1 MVSTMADK
9 VTTERSFQVEDL
21 LNVTVPALQGTNV
34 SQFNLDKSN
43 KALEKELL
51 QPMVHYN
58 EEEKTLNAIGGAVKA
73 LFTDP
78 DAQVMV
84 AATIGI
90 GMYYTLRGLLI

>member
-34 SQFNLDKSN
+34 SQFNLDESN
-43 KALEKELL
+43 KALEENLL

-90 GMYYTLRGLLI
+90 GK